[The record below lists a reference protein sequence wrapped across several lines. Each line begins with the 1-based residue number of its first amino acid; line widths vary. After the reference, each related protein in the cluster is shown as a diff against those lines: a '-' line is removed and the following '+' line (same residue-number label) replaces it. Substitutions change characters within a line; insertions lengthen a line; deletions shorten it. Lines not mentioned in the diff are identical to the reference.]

1 MSEENIPAW
10 KKKLNISSLKSS
22 QNTEASNDSLKVVKH
37 LSTSNI
43 LSKKDKK
50 NLINERNRVNK
61 TKKDKTRNKTKIA
74 DKVEKIDHLNTTFL
88 KDHFKYLIEYY
99 IYKYSI
105 EELPEEIKNLEN
117 VKKNMV
123 LDVDETIKSWKF
135 NKNKQNW
142 LLKNVFVHDKKS
154 DYLSIPKVYDLILV
168 EYFINLPPDS
178 GIKKDLIERSWKLL
192 HQWNEGIIKQKENMM
207 KILNEESKEEEK
219 EEDKEKIDL
228 PNKDLVLRAHEI
240 VSKLDKTNASTFE
253 LQMV

>member
-1 MSEENIPAW
+1 MSKENIPAW

-168 EYFINLPPDS
+168 EYFINLPADS

-219 EEDKEKIDL
+219 EKIDL

>member
-168 EYFINLPPDS
+168 EYFINLPADS

>member
-50 NLINERNRVNK
+50 TLINERNRVNK